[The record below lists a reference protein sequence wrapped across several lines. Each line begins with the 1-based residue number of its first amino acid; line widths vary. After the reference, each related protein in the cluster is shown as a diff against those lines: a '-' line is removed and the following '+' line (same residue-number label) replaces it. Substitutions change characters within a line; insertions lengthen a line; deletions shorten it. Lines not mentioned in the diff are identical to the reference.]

1 MASPYFSP
9 EKPDIPLREPLEEEG
24 RNKRKIAREMLEKE
38 LRKLVQQVSIQNYSV
53 TVTLNLE

>member
-38 LRKLVQQVSIQNYSV
+38 LRKLVQQVSIQTPQS
-53 TVTLNLE
+53 L